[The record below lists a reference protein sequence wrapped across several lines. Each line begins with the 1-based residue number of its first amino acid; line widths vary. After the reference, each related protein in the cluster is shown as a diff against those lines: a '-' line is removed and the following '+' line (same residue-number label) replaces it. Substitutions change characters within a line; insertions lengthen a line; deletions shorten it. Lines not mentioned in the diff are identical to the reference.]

1 MVDIIIKVLTPATS
15 IDLMTLDE
23 ARLMILNMPGGIPP
37 TDEQLAQMITQ
48 YSALVGTLC
57 NRKGPVG
64 VGPTLG
70 YQTVRET
77 WRDFEPP
84 YNTASRRLFLSQ
96 WPVKEEDVTSVQ
108 APRGTV
114 LDPSGYEIE
123 EGPGKIELFNGGG
136 GGDPIVAEYSGGYKL
151 PEEAPPELKQ
161 AVGLMIRQYR
171 FQNVIASGV
180 RSVAHKE
187 SRVQY
192 FSPRDMVAVQPVGGT
207 AVNITS
213 TIDNLL
219 SHYRRV
225 EV

>member
-15 IDLMTLDE
+15 IDLLTLDE

-37 TDEQLAQMITQ
+37 TDEQLQQLITE
-48 YSALVGTLC
+48 YSATVATLC
-57 NRKGPVG
+57 NR
-64 VGPTLG
+64 TFG

-96 WPVKEEDVTSVQ
+96 WPVKEEEITSVE

-123 EGPGKIELFNGGG
+123 EKPGKLELFNGGS
-136 GGDPIVAEYSGGYKL
+136 DPIVVEYSGGYNL
-151 PEEAPPELKQ
+151 PDEAPDDLKL

-192 FSPRDMVAVQPVGGT
+192 FAPKDMVAVAPVTGG
-207 AVNITS
+207 VSITN

-219 SHYRRV
+219 SHYRRI

>member
-15 IDLMTLDE
+15 IDLLTLAE

-37 TDEQLAQMITQ
+37 TDDQLAQLITQ
-48 YSALVGTLC
+48 YSATVATLC
-57 NRKGPVG
+57 NR
-64 VGPTLG
+64 TLA

-84 YNTASRRLFLSQ
+84 YNTASQRLFLSQ
-96 WPVKEEDVTSVQ
+96 WPVIEEEVTSVQ
-108 APRGTV
+108 APSGSV
-114 LDPSGYEIE
+114 LDPSTYEIE
-123 EGPGKIELFNGGG
+123 EKPGKIELFNGGSE
-136 GGDPIVAEYSGGYKL
+136 PIVVEYSGGYKL
-151 PEEAPPELKQ
+151 PDEAPDDLKL

-171 FQNVIASGV
+171 YQNIIASGV

-192 FSPRDMVAVQPVGGT
+192 FSPRDMVAVAPVTGG
-207 AVNITS
+207 VNIS
-213 TIDNLL
+213 NTIDNLL
-219 SHYRRV
+219 AHYRRI